1 MPLVIPFC
9 SLVSCA
15 KKIRKDVGF
24 LKNLKFLTRVSLH
37 THTHTP
43 EEGGEMEKKVM
54 QKEETF
60 ELDFLTHYLKGN
72 LDSLHSMFVS
82 LDTNRMSIVRI
93 GRPYYTYSF
102 PHNTPYR
109 YFYHLKSRFDWTT

>member
-54 QKEETF
+54 QKEEKSKF

-109 YFYHLKSRFDWTT
+109 YFLPSQVSI